1 AAIGNL
7 DDLSDLKL
15 VSTPLLIA
23 RAATPAAV
31 LSRAAYSLSG
41 KATRVE
47 LASSSGVGDAPW
59 LRFPSKGTK
68 PNGFQVIRRTVV
80 YAQAELLPLAEAPIE
95 EDICTKG
102 ADWAENTQYEI
113 GALAAFQ
120 GITYR
125 CIHSHQ
131 SKIGS
136 EPPNAPEFWE

>member
-1 AAIGNL
+1 
-7 DDLSDLKL
+7 
-15 VSTPLLIA
+15 
-23 RAATPAAV
+23 
-31 LSRAAYSLSG
+31 
-41 KATRVE
+41 
-47 LASSSGVGDAPW
+47 
-59 LRFPSKGTK
+59 
-68 PNGFQVIRRTVV
+68 V

-136 EPPNAPEFWE
+136 EPPNAPEFWETAGWIVLDGVYSELKSGRWVVVEGERADVLDGFGDPVSGIKGAELAMLAEVVHDTDPKI